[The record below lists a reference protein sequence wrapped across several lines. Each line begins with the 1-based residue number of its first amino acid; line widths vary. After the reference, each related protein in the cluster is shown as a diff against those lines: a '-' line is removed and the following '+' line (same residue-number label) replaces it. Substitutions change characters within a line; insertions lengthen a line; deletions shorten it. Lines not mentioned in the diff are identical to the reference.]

1 MVSEKS
7 FFKILGFANNWVF
20 GNSTDTTIIS
30 ENDGDYLLT
39 PLKSDCHLPVV
50 SPLTEEIPKTIS
62 ESPKIKVMECT
73 EKDDDEQ

>member
-7 FFKILGFANNWVF
+7 FFKILGFANDWVF

-73 EKDDDEQ
+73 EKNDDEQ